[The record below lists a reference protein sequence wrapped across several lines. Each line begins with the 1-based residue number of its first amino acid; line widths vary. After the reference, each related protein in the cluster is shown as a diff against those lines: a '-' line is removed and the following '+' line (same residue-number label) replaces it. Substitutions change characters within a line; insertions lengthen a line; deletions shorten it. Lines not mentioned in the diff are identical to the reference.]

1 MAIRI
6 NNMNDLAKALQPVM
20 MGMVNQ
26 LADEV
31 YETLNYFLNDYYTG
45 WTPTSYQRT
54 KDFLYS
60 AVKTEAKMKGN
71 KCVASVYIDTDSM
84 DNYVNATG
92 IQVATWAN
100 EGLHGKLSVSHKPHV
115 WNDTMDNTINNGSL
129 LKSAVAY
136 LKSKGFSVRVIQNLK
151 VSHSVCTLF

>member
-1 MAIRI
+1 MAIHI
-6 NNMNDLAKALQPVM
+6 NNMNELAKALQPVM

-26 LADEV
+26 LAEEV
-31 YETLNYFLNDYYTG
+31 YETLDYFLNDYYTG

-92 IQVATWAN
+92 FQVAKWAN
-100 EGLHGKLSVSHKPHV
+100 EGLHGGLSVSHKPHV
-115 WNDTMDNTINNGSL
+115 WDDTMDATINNGRL
-129 LKSAVAY
+129 LKSAIAY
-136 LKSKGFSVRVIQNLK
+136 LKSKGFSVRV
-151 VSHSVCTLF
+151 

>member
-6 NNMNDLAKALQPVM
+6 SNMNELAKALQPTM
-20 MGMVNQ
+20 MGLVNQ

-31 YETLNYFLNDYYTG
+31 YERLNYFLNDYYTG

-92 IQVATWAN
+92 FQVATWAN

-136 LKSKGFSVRVIQNLK
+136 LKSKGFSVRV
-151 VSHSVCTLF
+151 

>member
-1 MAIRI
+1 MAIHI
-6 NNMNDLAKALQPVM
+6 SNMNDLEKALQPVM
-20 MGMVNQ
+20 KGLVNQ

-92 IQVATWAN
+92 FQVATWAN

-136 LKSKGFSVRVIQNLK
+136 LKSKGFSVRA
-151 VSHSVCTLF
+151 